1 MYDWSKVKRF
11 TILIPIYNDWES
23 LKKLLNN
30 INDNIKNISNTK
42 FSCVIINDSSVI
54 EMPEIKIPS
63 DINSIKIF
71 NMKEN
76 RGHAR
81 CNAFGI
87 KHLSKSLD
95 LDYVILMDGDG
106 EDRPEELK
114 LLVDKVLSEP
124 STSVVAKRVKRS
136 EGPLFQF
143 LYHIHKYLTLLTTGE
158 LINFGNYSC
167 LTKNDL
173 EFLSTQGSL
182 WSSFSGSF
190 KRYIKKYNEINSF
203 RGTRYFGPSQMSLFK
218 LIIHS
223 LSIISVFKYRVF
235 LNSFILISL
244 SQYLAIINNFNF
256 LSFQLL
262 LVLFNLFVFI
272 VSFRESITDLK
283 NSPSNIKNTE
293 EFTHRK
299 VVK

>member
-1 MYDWSKVKRF
+1 MKKF

-42 FSCVIINDSSVI
+42 FNCVIVNDSSLI
-54 EMPEIKIPS
+54 ERPEIKIPS
-63 DINSIKIF
+63 DISSIKII
-71 NMKEN
+71 NMNKN

-87 KHLSKSLD
+87 KYLSKSSE

-124 STSVVAKRVKRS
+124 GTSVVAKRVKRS
-136 EGPLFQF
+136 EGPLFQC
-143 LYHIHKYLTLLTTGE
+143 LYHIHKYLTLLTTGK

-167 LTKNDL
+167 LTKADL
-173 EFLSTQGSL
+173 ELLSTQGSL
-182 WSSFSGSF
+182 WSSFSGSL
-190 KRYIKKYNEINSF
+190 KKYIKKYNEINSI
-203 RGTRYFGPSQMSLFK
+203 RGTRYFGPSQMSLLK

-223 LSIISVFKYRVF
+223 FSIMSVFKYRVF
-235 LNSFILISL
+235 FTSFVLISL
-244 SQYLAIINNFNF
+244 FQYIAILSNFNLLF
-256 LSFQLL
+256 FQIII
-262 LVLFNLFVFI
+262 VLFNLFVFI
-272 VSFRESITDLK
+272 VSFRESETDLK
-283 NSPSNIKNTE
+283 NSVSNIKNTE
-293 EFTHRK
+293 ELTH
-299 VVK
+299 